1 MKWISVQERLPKAF
15 EPVIVCREI
24 GGGEVKVEQ
33 GHKDVTDWWKVY
45 PAFDEAVRKGAD
57 EANGEILGTAFRLAT
72 GYTQTVQ
79 EPVKVRSAVR
89 DEETGRWMQV
99 DTVEIVSYEKTFPP
113 DANMTRFLLV
123 NRLPEHYRM
132 KQEIDAKGNV
142 QLTDEDRALL
152 RCVEERLRASG
163 D

>member
-1 MKWISVQERLPKAF
+1 
-15 EPVIVCREI
+15 
-24 GGGEVKVEQ
+24 
-33 GHKDVTDWWKVY
+33 
-45 PAFDEAVRKGAD
+45 
-57 EANGEILGTAFRLAT
+57 
-72 GYTQTVQ
+72 
-79 EPVKVRSAVR
+79 
-89 DEETGRWMQV
+89 MQV